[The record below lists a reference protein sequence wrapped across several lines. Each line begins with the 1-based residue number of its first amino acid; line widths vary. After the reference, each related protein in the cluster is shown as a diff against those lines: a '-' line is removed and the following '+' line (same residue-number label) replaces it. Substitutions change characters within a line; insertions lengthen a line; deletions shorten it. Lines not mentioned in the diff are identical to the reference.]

1 MLQSTLHPIMSR
13 QIPMMKHWLQK
24 RAYSMFMF
32 TTRKRQN
39 KTDHVHRKL
48 EKELRIVNEYLKQE
62 RADHQETQKELRKI
76 KESLKGV
83 QANCKGLQQKAK
95 KGKNDER
102 DLISKAQKAY
112 ECRNEMAAIIKAG
125 MEKN

>member
-1 MLQSTLHPIMSR
+1 M
-13 QIPMMKHWLQK
+13 
-24 RAYSMFMF
+24 
-32 TTRKRQN
+32 
-39 KTDHVHRKL
+39 

-83 QANCKGLQQKAK
+83 QANCKGLQQNAK

-102 DLISKAQKAY
+102 DLISSKAQKAY
-112 ECRNEMAAIIKAG
+112 ECRNEMAAIIEADIKRTETSIIRTACSSLR
-125 MEKN
+125 MTICESRFRKYKPHPRS